1 MTAQNELKRSTL
13 LVMAGSSAITVA
25 NLYYNQPLLEQIRL
39 SFGVSYDAIGWVP
52 TLTQIG
58 YAFGML
64 LVVPLGDMME
74 RRRLVLLFTAL
85 SALCCLL
92 LATAQAF
99 PLLIVGS
106 FLLGLTTMTPQLL
119 IPFAALLA
127 APEKKG
133 KVVGTMVSG
142 LLLGILLARTV
153 AGFVGSAY
161 GWRAMFGI
169 AAGIL
174 TILIFILAALL
185 PKSNPSYHGKYS
197 GLLASVVNIF
207 RQQPVLREAALY
219 GAMLF
224 GSFSAFWVTL
234 IHLLETPAFNL
245 GARSVG
251 LYGLLGAA
259 AAGASPLIGAL
270 SDKGDPRRTTGIMIV
285 LTLFSFLVFGLSAE
299 SLIGLGIGVLLMDI
313 GVQGGHISNQT
324 RIFALIPEAQSRI
337 QTAYMFFYFAGGAL
351 GSLVGTWAWSRWNW
365 VGVCGAA
372 ACLLLVALA
381 RFVFFPPKTAA

>member
-1 MTAQNELKRSTL
+1 MTPSNELKRSTL
-13 LVMAGSSAITVA
+13 LVMAGSSALTVA

-52 TLTQIG
+52 TLTQVG

-74 RRRLVLLFTAL
+74 RRRLVLVFTAL
-85 SALCCLL
+85 SALCCLM

-99 PLLIVGS
+99 PLVIIGS

-142 LLLGILLARTV
+142 LLLGILLARTI

-169 AAGIL
+169 AAGVL
-174 TILIFILAALL
+174 TILIFVLAALL
-185 PKSNPSYHGKYS
+185 PKSSPSYHGKYA

-224 GSFSAFWVTL
+224 GSFSAFWATL
-234 IHLLETPAFNL
+234 IHLMESPAFNL
-245 GARSVG
+245 GA
-251 LYGLLGAA
+251 
-259 AAGASPLIGAL
+259 
-270 SDKGDPRRTTGIMIV
+270 
-285 LTLFSFLVFGLSAE
+285 
-299 SLIGLGIGVLLMDI
+299 
-313 GVQGGHISNQT
+313 
-324 RIFALIPEAQSRI
+324 
-337 QTAYMFFYFAGGAL
+337 
-351 GSLVGTWAWSRWNW
+351 
-365 VGVCGAA
+365 
-372 ACLLLVALA
+372 
-381 RFVFFPPKTAA
+381 